1 MAEGGSK
8 KGRVSL
14 NLTLTL
20 SNVIFLSVY
29 GVCVCVFVS
38 FAQLHDF
45 YLYIFVFHLEDL
57 VLLHLI
63 SICVT
68 SETE

>member
-20 SNVIFLSVY
+20 SNVIFLSV
-29 GVCVCVFVS
+29 CFIMDTTSISLLCVFQGGLSLIQSNLQICEFFKGV
-38 FAQLHDF
+38 
-45 YLYIFVFHLEDL
+45 IFEK
-57 VLLHLI
+57 
-63 SICVT
+63 
-68 SETE
+68 